1 MCVVGPAKMGRSAA
15 KVEGLDFVLNRLHD
29 STVGLAP
36 QAYAKSG
43 AAGGLVSSEPFGEN
57 TADLV

>member
-1 MCVVGPAKMGRSAA
+1 MGRSAA
-15 KVEGLDFVLNRLHD
+15 KVKGLDFVLSPLHD

-43 AAGGLVSSEPFGEN
+43 AAGGLVSSEPFEEN